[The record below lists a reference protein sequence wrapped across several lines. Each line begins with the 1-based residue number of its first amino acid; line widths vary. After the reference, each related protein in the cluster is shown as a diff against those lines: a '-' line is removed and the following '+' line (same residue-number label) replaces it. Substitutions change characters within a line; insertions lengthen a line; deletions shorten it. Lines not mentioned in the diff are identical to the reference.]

1 MKEVGENLLKS
12 SRYTFKKSLVVFT
25 LLIAGTVIGLNY
37 SQSIAETPH
46 VYHKDIEIIPDP
58 NNPNLFTFI
67 GNACVDSKGQV
78 INPKVMLYS
87 DMEQKPLHLTHVFF
101 SDECFGAVEKIRA
114 NDPDSIEAK
123 LVSYGDYSIIK
134 ELEIKIDDLKTLQ
147 TQQQDDLM
155 EVNPNNFQHPQE
167 YIDTKREKSDAL
179 WITQKQLQ
187 QETAKYYEILRYLHP
202 SVEP

>member
-1 MKEVGENLLKS
+1 LKEVGENLLKS

>member
-12 SRYTFKKSLVVFT
+12 SRFTFKKSLVVFT